1 MKIITARNMQELE
14 TAINATVGLDCSKV
28 SMISDGNCYAVMGD
42 TTKPSLSA
50 TTNGTYN
57 EGPYGTVTVGVPNG
71 TETTIITENGTY
83 TPTSPNIG
91 FSSVVV
97 NVTPTLQDKTVS
109 IATLVSGGTIT
120 CDEGYDGLGTI
131 TLTE

>member
-50 TTNGTYN
+50 TANGTYN
-57 EGPYGTVTVGVPNG
+57 QGPYGTVTVA
-71 TETTIITENGTY
+71 
-83 TPTSPNIG
+83 
-91 FSSVVV
+91 
-97 NVTPTLQDKTVS
+97 VTPTLQNKTVS